1 MAELVVYNH
10 CQITLVHVR
19 LDGKVLIAKNRITV
33 QIILVEATVDVFP
46 PDMLTVANVM
56 KVLMVLT
63 VKLIKMNVI
72 NGIFAR
78 IMVNVSI
85 PTDLTS
91 VYVNKIILGGIV
103 KLGFSLVI
111 QTHAKIMENATP
123 LMIIHFNV
131 VVLKVLL
138 ENDVK

>member
-85 PTDLTS
+85 PTDLIS
-91 VYVNKIILGGIV
+91 KY
-103 KLGFSLVI
+103 FSLHDIYV
-111 QTHAKIMENATP
+111 QK
-123 LMIIHFNV
+123 
-131 VVLKVLL
+131 L
-138 ENDVK
+138 EYLHCLIYSFYFTCNEAPKLQMFF

>member
-1 MAELVVYNH
+1 M
-10 CQITLVHVR
+10 
-19 LDGKVLIAKNRITV
+19 

-91 VYVNKIILGGIV
+91 KY
-103 KLGFSLVI
+103 FSLHDIYVEKLEHLHCLI
-111 QTHAKIMENATP
+111 HSFYLPVMKHHSYNCSFKI
-123 LMIIHFNV
+123 V
-131 VVLKVLL
+131 
-138 ENDVK
+138 

>member
-19 LDGKVLIAKNRITV
+19 LDGKVNIDNSLYLLFSTTTSTYITLFLKKQVFIAKNRITV

-91 VYVNKIILGGIV
+91 KY
-103 KLGFSLVI
+103 FSLHDI
-111 QTHAKIMENATP
+111 
-123 LMIIHFNV
+123 
-131 VVLKVLL
+131 
-138 ENDVK
+138 

>member
-19 LDGKVLIAKNRITV
+19 LDGKVNIDNSLYLLFSTTTSTYITLFLKKQVLIAKNRITV

-91 VYVNKIILGGIV
+91 KY
-103 KLGFSLVI
+103 FSLHDI
-111 QTHAKIMENATP
+111 
-123 LMIIHFNV
+123 
-131 VVLKVLL
+131 
-138 ENDVK
+138 

>member
-19 LDGKVLIAKNRITV
+19 LDGKVNIDNFLYLLFSTTTSTYITLFLKKQVLIAKNRITV

-91 VYVNKIILGGIV
+91 KY
-103 KLGFSLVI
+103 FSLHDI
-111 QTHAKIMENATP
+111 
-123 LMIIHFNV
+123 
-131 VVLKVLL
+131 
-138 ENDVK
+138 